1 MTIGTIAG
9 GALAPFIATA
19 LYGMTGGSQLITVY
33 ATTMAAV
40 SFLSLLGLR
49 ETYARSL
56 TSSA

>member
-1 MTIGTIAG
+1 
-9 GALAPFIATA
+9 
-19 LYGMTGGSQLITVY
+19 MTGGSQLITVY